1 MTDNERKEKIDS
13 VQSKMEPL
21 NLQRIFIETNLY
33 FVKERY
39 TKDFKEEDKQEIND
53 LNNQIS
59 ELYGQINPLF
69 SELRTLQCKYVIEY
83 KGELTNPE
91 TQRKYWKSEN
101 EVFYLKNCCVID
113 TFSNGWDT
121 YLQESCVNDL
131 IKEIIE
137 LIYRLRYTNFQILN
151 IKKL

>member
-1 MTDNERKEKIDS
+1 MTDIERKEMIDS
-13 VQSKMEPL
+13 IQTRMEPL
-21 NLQRIFIETNLY
+21 NRQRIFLETKLY
-33 FVKERY
+33 FSKERY
-39 TKDFKEEDKQEIND
+39 TKNFKDEDKQEINE
-53 LNNQIS
+53 LNNQIK
-59 ELYGQINPLF
+59 ELYEQLNPLF

-91 TQRKYWKSEN
+91 TQRKYWKSES
-101 EVFYLKNCCVID
+101 EVFFLKNCCDID

-121 YLQESCVNDL
+121 YLQNECVNNL
-131 IKEIIE
+131 IKEIYE